1 MITAEDVPGDN
12 NYKGEVLFAQN
23 EVRDLCE
30 AYYSNTLLE
39 MLRQINGCDYNI
51 YGFIFTSRRLIE
63 NQ

>member
-39 MLRQINGCDYNI
+39 MLRQINGCDLQMDSMDS
-51 YGFIFTSRRLIE
+51 FLHHE
-63 NQ
+63 DL

>member
-23 EVRDLCE
+23 EVCDLCE

-51 YGFIFTSRRLIE
+51 YGFIFTSRRLTE